1 MANEPNVIV
10 SKFLGLN
17 WQDGAKAL
25 LLAVITAVLTLI
37 YESLI
42 KGGPINWSVVGTTAI
57 TTGVGYIL
65 KNWLSPTSITIN
77 NPSKTSVEAV
87 QEGTATAKVISH

>member
-1 MANEPNVIV
+1 MANQPNVIV

-25 LLAVITAVLTLI
+25 LLTVITSVLTII
-37 YESLI
+37 YEGLI
-42 KGGPINWSVVGTTAI
+42 KGDPINWNTVGTIAI
-57 TTGVGYIL
+57 TTGIGYIL

-77 NPSKTSVEAV
+77 NPSKDAVEKV
-87 QEGTATAKVISH
+87 QEGTATAKVVSH

>member
-10 SKFLGLN
+10 SKFGLLN
-17 WQDGAKAL
+17 WQDATKAL
-25 LLAVITAVLTLI
+25 LLTVITAVLSLI
-37 YESLI
+37 YEGLI
-42 KGGPINWSVVGTTAI
+42 KGGPINWTVVGTTAL
-57 TTGVGYIL
+57 TTGIGYIL

-77 NPSKTSVEAV
+77 NPSKASVEKV